1 MAAILYIVS
10 QVPSEVSMSMVFNE
24 SFIGRLATM
33 NKAARALRELG
44 YRVVRQELNPSRGH
58 RPEVQVERDA
68 TPSIGPL
75 LDRSKGRMWRTEGGK
90 KRGYTEFQ
98 GVTVCWEEA

>member
-1 MAAILYIVS
+1 MAAVLHIVS
-10 QVPSEVSMSMVFNE
+10 QAPAEVSVSKVFNE

-44 YRVVRQELNPSRGH
+44 YRVIRQELTPVRGS
-58 RPEVQVERDA
+58 RPEIQIERDA
-68 TPSIGPL
+68 TRSIGPL
-75 LDRSKGRMWRTEGGK
+75 LDRSKGRQWRTEGGK